1 MDGSTG
7 DLVGSLQSQFVV
19 FSFTIQ
25 NENEMRKIALITGG
39 SRGIG
44 FGIAVELAKAGFNL
58 ALNGVR
64 PQNKIQPILDGLKMF
79 GGKVIYA
86 QGDVSKKDDRRA
98 IFDTVIAEFGH
109 LNVLV
114 NNAGIAPRERKDILE
129 ADEDIYD
136 EVLETNLKGP
146 YFLTQLFA
154 NHMVQ
159 QKKEAEDFS
168 ACIINVSSVSATVAS
183 VNRGE
188 YCISKAGIA
197 MATKL
202 WAARLGEFNIP
213 VYEIQPGVIKTDMTS
228 AVTEKYDK
236 MFADGLSIQ
245 KRWGLPEDT
254 GKVAVAMATGMM
266 PYSTGQ
272 VVRVDGGMTIQR
284 L

>member
-1 MDGSTG
+1 MTAKSNNMENKKSPTG
-7 DLVGSLQSQFVV
+7 GFRGKV
-19 FSFTIQ
+19 
-25 NENEMRKIALITGG
+25 ALITGG

-44 FGIAVELAKAGFNL
+44 FGIAVELAKARFNL
-58 ALNGVR
+58 VINGVR
-64 PQNKIQPILDGLKMF
+64 KQEAVQPILDGLKMF
-79 GGKVIYA
+79 GVKVTYA
-86 QGDVSKKDDRRA
+86 QGDISKKEDRER
-98 IFDTVIAEFGH
+98 IFQTVISEFGH

-114 NNAGIAPRERKDILE
+114 NNAGIAPRERLDILE
-129 ADEDIYD
+129 ATEDIFD

-146 YFLTQLFA
+146 YFLTQRFA
-154 NHMVQ
+154 NHMVEM
-159 QKKEAEDFS
+159 KKKDNNFQ

-202 WAARLGEFNIP
+202 WAVRMGEFDIP
-213 VYEIQPGVIKTDMTS
+213 VYEIQPGVIKTDMTA

-236 MFADGLSIQ
+236 LFEQGISLQ
-245 KRWGLPEDT
+245 KRWGTPEDV
-254 GKVAVAMATGMM
+254 GKVAAAMATGMM

-272 VVRVDGGMTIQR
+272 VVVVDGGMTVQR